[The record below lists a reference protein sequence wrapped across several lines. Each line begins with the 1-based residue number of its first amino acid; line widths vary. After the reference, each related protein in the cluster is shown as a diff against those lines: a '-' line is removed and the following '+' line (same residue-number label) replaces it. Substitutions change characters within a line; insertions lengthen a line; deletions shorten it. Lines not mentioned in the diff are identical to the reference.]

1 MDLEHLDT
9 ELKSQ
14 NYYIIIK
21 NLYECEQTN
30 SAYEWALK
38 KCDEGH
44 VPLWYFIIRY
54 YYKNNFDNARG
65 DTVFNA
71 WKMALKSL
79 ILSMMYISTCK
90 EINKRF
96 YIIDILTKK
105 YEEKFSNIITPKLF
119 EQSLQSV
126 FKYFKKKMDSN
137 YIFPDPYW
145 TYTCYKGGFLQS
157 ALQFRTNIPDSDLE
171 TIKNNFET
179 EPILIKDNM
188 EEAIEQSKVKIYSIL
203 QHFKKT
209 GKLEL
214 TKGFSGD
221 LLLGDNPEFSFWIFK

>member
-21 NLYECEQTN
+21 KLYECEQTN
-30 SAYEWALK
+30 IAYEWALK

-44 VPLWYFIIRY
+44 VPLWYFVIRY
-54 YYKNNFDNARG
+54 YYQNNFDNARS
-65 DTVFNA
+65 DTIFNA

-105 YEEKFSNIITPKLF
+105 YEEKFSNLI
-119 EQSLQSV
+119 
-126 FKYFKKKMDSN
+126 
-137 YIFPDPYW
+137 DPYW

-157 ALQFRTNIPDSDLE
+157 ALQFRTNIPDSDLQ
-171 TIKNNFET
+171 TIKNNFEI
-179 EPILIKDNM
+179 EPVLIKDNM
-188 EEAIEQSKVKIYSIL
+188 EEAIEQSKMKIYSIL

-221 LLLGDNPEFSFWIFK
+221 LLLGDNPEFSLWIFK

>member
-21 NLYECEQTN
+21 KLYECEQTN
-30 SAYEWALK
+30 IAYEWALK

-44 VPLWYFIIRY
+44 VPLWYFVIRY
-54 YYKNNFDNARG
+54 YYQNNFDNARS

-96 YIIDILTKK
+96 NIIDILTKNFLSVDLRRLDETK
-105 YEEKFSNIITPKLF
+105 QLSEVSFLVEIDDFKQLNAAKKELQKLDKNIDF
-119 EQSLQSV
+119 
-126 FKYFKKKMDSN
+126 
-137 YIFPDPYW
+137 IF
-145 TYTCYKGGFLQS
+145 L
-157 ALQFRTNIPDSDLE
+157 
-171 TIKNNFET
+171 NN
-179 EPILIKDNM
+179 DN
-188 EEAIEQSKVKIYSIL
+188 SY
-203 QHFKKT
+203 
-209 GKLEL
+209 
-214 TKGFSGD
+214 
-221 LLLGDNPEFSFWIFK
+221 